1 MPESGA
7 AGQLGGRLELDA
19 QVAERLRGRLP
30 MVAAHTVT
38 TITAEVTAYSGTLTG
53 QMREKIENAVRVAL
67 GTFLQL
73 IERAGAADPSTP
85 LSRALEAAYALGAGE
100 ARAGRS
106 MDALLAA
113 YRVGARVAWREVST
127 TTVRS
132 GLSAETVAEFAE
144 LMFAYIDELSAA
156 SVAGHSD
163 ELANVGR
170 ARRRD
175 LDRLTQHLLAGDPEE
190 VLRRSA
196 ERAEWSPP
204 QTLTVVVLPRS
215 SLRGVLAVLPPHT
228 LESGEDLPG
237 AQWAEEEALLLVP
250 DMHGSRRRQL
260 GTVLHGHRAVLGP
273 ARPWVAVARS
283 YQRVL
288 KALMLGVPRPA
299 DGTALD
305 TEQHLA
311 RLVLHTDPEALAD
324 LRAQVLAPLADLS
337 PATAARLA
345 ETMRS
350 WLLHQGRRDDVAAD
364 LFVHPQ
370 TVRYR
375 MGRLRELYG
384 DRLHE
389 PGTVLDLTVALAFP
403 PAEGD
408 GGPAEHPPAT
418 APTPSSEAR
427 RP

>member
-1 MPESGA
+1 MSESEA
-7 AGQLGGRLELDA
+7 ASHLGGRLELDA

-38 TITAEVTAYSGTLTG
+38 TITAEVPAYSGTLTG
-53 QMREKIENAVRVAL
+53 QMREKIENAVRIAL

-100 ARAGRS
+100 ARVGRS

-175 LDRLTQHLLAGDPEE
+175 LDRLTQQLLAGEPEE

-196 ERAEWSPP
+196 ERAEWPPP
-204 QTLTVVVLPRS
+204 QTLTVAVLPRS
-215 SLRGVLAVLPPHT
+215 SLRSVLAALSPHT

-237 AQWAEEEALLLVP
+237 AQWAEEAALLLVP
-250 DMHGSRRRQL
+250 DMHGGRRRQL
-260 GTVLHGHRAVLGP
+260 VTVLHGHRAVLGP
-273 ARPWVAVARS
+273 ARPWVAVDRS

-288 KALMLGVPRPA
+288 RTLALGVPPPA
-299 DGTALD
+299 DGPPLD

-324 LRAQVLAPLADLS
+324 LRTQVLAPLATLA

-403 PAEGD
+403 PPGTTDDE
-408 GGPAEHPPAT
+408 
-418 APTPSSEAR
+418 PTDH
-427 RP
+427 